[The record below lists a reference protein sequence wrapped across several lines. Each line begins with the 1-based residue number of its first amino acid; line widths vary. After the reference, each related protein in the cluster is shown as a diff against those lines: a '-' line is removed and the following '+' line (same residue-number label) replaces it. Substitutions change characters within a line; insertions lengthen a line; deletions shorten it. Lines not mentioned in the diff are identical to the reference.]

1 MHQDVEEHGQRKWFW
16 TFGRNLFFC
25 MLAFAFG
32 TFLSSLSHHQST
44 LSDFG
49 GWLNIT
55 AGTAVA
61 VCKAAFVI
69 SHGAEIGESLN
80 LVAALDVNIQRKA
93 KKDESIRE
101 RRSWYFQLETCLSY
115 SALAFTLLMEILIFG
130 QDFVESPHSQFRLST
145 VPWGLDESGIGFG
158 LSYACVVLG
167 GMWGSCLMVS
177 MDLMVGNLFHQIIL
191 NVEIM
196 IEEIRTLG
204 RDSALDKGE
213 EPRVEECDKE
223 GVFIVIAQEYQHLRE
238 CLRKLNDIFRP
249 ILLLVVIS
257 NMIVLTFISIELAI
271 VMHDDRARMVR
282 PGMYFIFMST
292 AFFYWCW
299 LGQKLSSV
307 VRMGERVVLEGSI

>member
-1 MHQDVEEHGQRKWFW
+1 MI
-16 TFGRNLFFC
+16 
-25 MLAFAFG
+25 AFAFC
-32 TFLSSLSHHQST
+32 TFVLSLPYHQSS

-61 VCKAAFVI
+61 VSKAAFVI
-69 SHGAEIGESLN
+69 LHGAEIGESLN
-80 LVAALDVNIQRKA
+80 LVAALDAKIQLKA
-93 KKDESIRE
+93 QKDDSIRK
-101 RRSWYFQLETCLSY
+101 RREWYFQLETSLSY
-115 SALAFTLLMEILIFG
+115 SALVFTLLMEILIFG
-130 QDFVESPHSQFRLST
+130 QDFMESPNSQFRLST
-145 VPWGLDESGIGFG
+145 VPWGLDKSGIGFG
-158 LSYACVVLG
+158 FSYTCVVLG
-167 GMWGSCLMVS
+167 GIWGSCLMVS

-196 IEEIRTLG
+196 IEEIRALG
-204 RDSALDKGE
+204 RDSVLDKE
-213 EPRVEECDKE
+213 EERLVEDCDKE
-223 GVFIVIAQEYQHLRE
+223 RALVTIVQEYQHLRE
-238 CLRKLNDIFRP
+238 CLNKLNDTFRP

-271 VMHDDRARMVR
+271 VMHDDPARMVR

-307 VRMGERVVLEGSI
+307 VRLAKSGV